1 MMRFSAW
8 MASIGLCV
16 LLWHECAEN
25 PALFCYR
32 IGMSAFACFR
42 SHAQRLA
49 PVINPAARNNLRCL
63 NPSAIYSTRSTML
76 KD

>member
-8 MASIGLCV
+8 MASISICV
-16 LLWHECAEN
+16 FLWHECAEN

-32 IGMSAFACFR
+32 MGMSAFASFR
-42 SHAQRLA
+42 LRPQILAQ
-49 PVINPAARNNLRCL
+49 VTNPAARNNSRCL

>member
-8 MASIGLCV
+8 MASISICV
-16 LLWHECAEN
+16 LLWHESAEN

-32 IGMSAFACFR
+32 IGMGAFACFR
-42 SHAQRLA
+42 AQILA
-49 PVINPAARNNLRCL
+49 PVINPAARNNSRCL

>member
-8 MASIGLCV
+8 MASISLCV

-32 IGMSAFACFR
+32 IGMSAFASFLPR
-42 SHAQRLA
+42 PQILA
-49 PVINPAARNNLRCL
+49 PVINPVARNNPRCL

>member
-1 MMRFSAW
+1 MMRFGAW
-8 MASIGLCV
+8 MASISICV
-16 LLWHECAEN
+16 FLWHECAEN

-32 IGMSAFACFR
+32 MGMSAFASFR
-42 SHAQRLA
+42 LRPQILA
-49 PVINPAARNNLRCL
+49 PVTNPAARNNPRCL

>member
-1 MMRFSAW
+1 MMRLSAW
-8 MASIGLCV
+8 MASISIC
-16 LLWHECAEN
+16 LLIWHECAEN

-32 IGMSAFACFR
+32 IGMGAFAGF
-42 SHAQRLA
+42 SSGPHILA
-49 PVINPAARNNLRCL
+49 LVTNPAARNNSRCL

>member
-8 MASIGLCV
+8 MASISICV
-16 LLWHECAEN
+16 FLWHECAEN

-42 SHAQRLA
+42 SRPQILA
-49 PVINPAARNNLRCL
+49 PVTNSAARNNSRCL

>member
-1 MMRFSAW
+1 MMRLTAW
-8 MASIGLCV
+8 VASITV
-16 LLWHECAEN
+16 FMVIWHECAEN

-32 IGMSAFACFR
+32 IGMGAFASFR
-42 SHAQRLA
+42 SRPQILA
-49 PVINPAARNNLRCL
+49 PATNPSARNNSRCL

>member
-1 MMRFSAW
+1 MMRFSTW
-8 MASIGLCV
+8 MTSIGICV
-16 LLWHECAEN
+16 LVWHECAEN

-32 IGMSAFACFR
+32 IGMGAFASFCSR
-42 SHAQRLA
+42 AQILA
-49 PVINPAARNNLRCL
+49 SVTNPAARNNPRCL